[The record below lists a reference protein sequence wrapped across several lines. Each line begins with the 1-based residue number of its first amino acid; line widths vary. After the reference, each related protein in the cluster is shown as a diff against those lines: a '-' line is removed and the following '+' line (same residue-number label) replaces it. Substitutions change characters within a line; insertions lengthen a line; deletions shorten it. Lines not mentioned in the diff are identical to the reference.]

1 MVLLGVAD
9 CCWIAHLF
17 AFTAS
22 SVLLTSITFCFD
34 LPVLASFK
42 RQTNGN
48 VLHVVFTIG
57 QEVQQTFVSAKKI
70 HQAAVLA
77 FANVKKLCQL
87 RIGTFCPRVASSCV
101 LLLARIKNLANFFHR
116 TSRRR
121 GFDTALQ
128 NSFAES
134 PRPAAI
140 LALDFLRSLCSR
152 GERARTRLSTS
163 SSSTGETRTAT
174 ALPFRVMTTGP
185 SVWDFSI

>member
-34 LPVLASFK
+34 CQFLHLS
-42 RQTNGN
+42 NGN

-87 RIGTFCPRVASSCV
+87 RIGTFCPRVASCFWQES
-101 LLLARIKNLANFFHR
+101 RIWQTFFIEHR
-116 TSRRR
+116 
-121 GFDTALQ
+121 GGAAL
-128 NSFAES
+128 
-134 PRPAAI
+134 I
-140 LALDFLRSLCSR
+140 LRSKIPLR
-152 GERARTRLSTS
+152 RAL
-163 SSSTGETRTAT
+163 G
-174 ALPFRVMTTGP
+174 LPRYSPLIF
-185 SVWDFSI
+185 

>member
-17 AFTAS
+17 VFTAS

-87 RIGTFCPRVASSCV
+87 RIGTFCPRVASCFWQES
-101 LLLARIKNLANFFHR
+101 RIWQTFFIEHR
-116 TSRRR
+116 
-121 GFDTALQ
+121 GGAAL
-128 NSFAES
+128 
-134 PRPAAI
+134 I
-140 LALDFLRSLCSR
+140 LRSKIPLR
-152 GERARTRLSTS
+152 RAL
-163 SSSTGETRTAT
+163 G
-174 ALPFRVMTTGP
+174 LPRYSPLIF
-185 SVWDFSI
+185 